1 MRTLKLRLFLKYAE
15 ASGRLQDPF
24 EEVWED
30 YKWWKFYTIDIEP
43 TYWESENEA
52 LNCAINAMS
61 AIIDNGFCGEWKMF
75 YYDNPW
81 AVIEEYD
88 L

>member
-1 MRTLKLRLFLKYAE
+1 MSISVLQLCLKYAK
-15 ASGRLQDPF
+15 ASNRLEDPF
-24 EEVWED
+24 DDVFNDFQLWLSDIGLSQSNTED
-30 YKWWKFYTIDIEP
+30 VKYI
-43 TYWESENEA
+43 
-52 LNCAINAMS
+52 INIMT
-61 AIIDNGFCGEWKMF
+61 AIIDNGFCGEWMMF

>member
-1 MRTLKLRLFLKYAE
+1 MSISVLQLCLKYAK
-15 ASGRLQDPF
+15 ASNRLEDPF
-24 EEVWED
+24 DDVFNDFQSWLSDVGLSQSNTED
-30 YKWWKFYTIDIEP
+30 VKYM
-43 TYWESENEA
+43 
-52 LNCAINAMS
+52 INIMT
-61 AIIDNGFCGEWKMF
+61 AIIDNGFCGEWIMF

>member
-1 MRTLKLRLFLKYAE
+1 M
-15 ASGRLQDPF
+15 
-24 EEVWED
+24 
-30 YKWWKFYTIDIEP
+30 
-43 TYWESENEA
+43 
-52 LNCAINAMS
+52 INIMTT
-61 AIIDNGFCGEWKMF
+61 IIDNGFCGEWMMF

>member
-1 MRTLKLRLFLKYAE
+1 MSISVLQLCLKYAK
-15 ASGRLQDPF
+15 ASNRLEDPF
-24 EEVWED
+24 DDVFNDFQLWLSNIGLSQSNTED
-30 YKWWKFYTIDIEP
+30 VKYM
-43 TYWESENEA
+43 
-52 LNCAINAMS
+52 INIMT
-61 AIIDNGFCGEWKMF
+61 AIIDNGLCGEWMMF

>member
-1 MRTLKLRLFLKYAE
+1 MSISVLQLCLKYAK
-15 ASGRLQDPF
+15 ASNRLEDPF
-24 EEVWED
+24 DDVFNDFQLWLSDIGLSQSNTED
-30 YKWWKFYTIDIEP
+30 VKYM
-43 TYWESENEA
+43 
-52 LNCAINAMS
+52 INIMN
-61 AIIDNGFCGEWKMF
+61 AIIDNGFCGEWMMF

>member
-1 MRTLKLRLFLKYAE
+1 MDISTLQLCLKYAE
-15 ASGRLQDPF
+15 ASGRLQDSF
-24 EEVWED
+24 SEVFNDFQSWLSA
-30 YKWWKFYTIDIEP
+30 IDLPISD
-43 TYWESENEA
+43 TQGIKYM
-52 LNCAINAMS
+52 INIMT

-81 AVIEEYD
+81 TVIEEYD

>member
-1 MRTLKLRLFLKYAE
+1 MSISVLQLCLKYAK
-15 ASGRLQDPF
+15 ASNRLEDPF
-24 EEVWED
+24 DDVFNDFQLWLSDIGLSQLNTED
-30 YKWWKFYTIDIEP
+30 VKYM
-43 TYWESENEA
+43 
-52 LNCAINAMS
+52 INIMT
-61 AIIDNGFCGEWKMF
+61 AIIDNGFCGEWMMF

>member
-1 MRTLKLRLFLKYAE
+1 MSISVLQLCLKYAK
-15 ASGRLQDPF
+15 ASNRLEDPF
-24 EEVWED
+24 DDVFNDFQLWLS
-30 YKWWKFYTIDIEP
+30 DIGLSQSN
-43 TYWESENEA
+43 TKDVKYM
-52 LNCAINAMS
+52 INIMT
-61 AIIDNGFCGEWKMF
+61 AIIDNGFCGEWMMF

>member
-1 MRTLKLRLFLKYAE
+1 MSISVLQLCLKYAK
-15 ASGRLQDPF
+15 ASNRLEDPF
-24 EEVWED
+24 DDVFNDFQLWLSNIDLSQSNTED
-30 YKWWKFYTIDIEP
+30 VKYM
-43 TYWESENEA
+43 
-52 LNCAINAMS
+52 INIMT
-61 AIIDNGFCGEWKMF
+61 AIIDNGFCGEWMMF

>member
-1 MRTLKLRLFLKYAE
+1 MNISVLQLCLKYAE
-15 ASGRLQDPF
+15 ASNRLEDSFTKVFSDFQSWLLAIDLNQSNTK
-24 EEVWED
+24 EVK
-30 YKWWKFYTIDIEP
+30 YM
-43 TYWESENEA
+43 
-52 LNCAINAMS
+52 INIMTT
-61 AIIDNGFCGEWKMF
+61 IIDNGFCGEWMMF

>member
-1 MRTLKLRLFLKYAE
+1 MSISVLQLCLKYAK
-15 ASGRLQDPF
+15 ASNRLEDPF
-24 EEVWED
+24 DDVFNDFQLWLSDIGLSQSNTED
-30 YKWWKFYTIDIEP
+30 VKYM
-43 TYWESENEA
+43 
-52 LNCAINAMS
+52 INIMT
-61 AIIDNGFCGEWKMF
+61 AIIDNGLCGEWMMF

>member
-1 MRTLKLRLFLKYAE
+1 MSISVLQLCLKYAK
-15 ASGRLQDPF
+15 ASNRLEDPF
-24 EEVWED
+24 DDVFNDFQLWLSDIGLSQSNIED
-30 YKWWKFYTIDIEP
+30 VKYM
-43 TYWESENEA
+43 
-52 LNCAINAMS
+52 INIMT
-61 AIIDNGFCGEWKMF
+61 AIIDNGFCGEWMMF